1 MVNVV
6 IFAFLERN
14 GSVAPTSEFTV
25 VNFKVVMFG
34 QNAIGCGEFVI
45 VFVATSFG
53 KGAAM
58 VFEAWGVLSEEFSA
72 TKSSQVI
79 VSGIYIARIEET
91 DESGKRSGN
100 AVLRKLLVVR

>member
-58 VFEAWGVLSEEFSA
+58 VFEACFGIWAANAETSDAYVWAANADEGAGFKGVAEDHA
-72 TKSSQVI
+72 T
-79 VSGIYIARIEET
+79 G
-91 DESGKRSGN
+91 
-100 AVLRKLLVVR
+100 